1 MLTVANRGAGQF
13 VAAPDVCRTPPVG
26 VPVPY
31 VNIAVNAMAA
41 TFAPNV
47 LTSMLPSLTVGSV
60 IPVSF
65 GDEPGVMHWT
75 IKGLAVVVA
84 SPVNVFFNFLPAAT
98 LTSPTAGNK
107 FNAPVGLIAVPSA
120 TNVTAMRR
128 SPAGETGIAAAI
140 ALAQALSPDAAD
152 GEIKGELLAP
162 SVGCIRVARIAA
174 DTPARLH
181 HERERLV
188 ASGMEVLILDL
199 RGNPGGDLR
208 AALEIAGDFLPE
220 GTLLATIVD
229 DDDGDEEPRR
239 ARPGGCCTLPVI
251 VWVDRW
257 TASAA
262 EVLAGSL
269 SAHGRAIVA
278 GEPTYGK
285 GAGTSFMPSGQGL
298 LTRGV
303 RVRLPDGAEIASRG
317 QAQCR
322 SHERVAT
329 T

>member
-13 VAAPDVCRTPPVG
+13 IAAPDVCRTPPVG

-75 IKGLAVVVA
+75 VKGLAVVVA

-120 TNVTAMRR
+120 TNVTAMR
-128 SPAGETGIAAAI
+128 AGTGQETGIAAAV
-140 ALAQALSPDAAD
+140 AVAQALSPDAPE

-220 GTLLATIVD
+220 GTLLATIE
-229 DDDGDEEPRR
+229 DDDGDPEPHW
-239 ARPGGCCTLPVI
+239 ARPGASCTLPVI
-251 VWVDRW
+251 VWVDRG

-262 EVLAGSL
+262 EVLAGCL
-269 SAHGRAIVA
+269 QAHGRAIVA
-278 GEPTYGK
+278 GEPTHGK
-285 GAGTSFMPSGQGL
+285 GAGTSFTHSGQGL
-298 LTRGV
+298 STRCV
-303 RVRLPDGAEIASRG
+303 RVRLPDGAEIASG
-317 QAQCR
+317 GV
-322 SHERVAT
+322 SPG
-329 T
+329 